1 MAATVSRPFDPLI
14 DLDGLWTVELAR
26 RYLPIDGMPPVRY
39 EAEEGRLI
47 MSPREN
53 SANSWAAGQ
62 LLLQLSTGARAAGYA
77 VYNALSLRTDPKGWI
92 EPDLVVLKAPVREQT
107 WFEHDQVLCPVEIV
121 SRSSRRRDRIDK
133 PATCARLGIPY
144 FMRVEILRGESVVEM
159 LRLDDDRYVAHAKAL
174 SGQTFEITEPF
185 AASFDPKVLLE
196 P

>member
-1 MAATVSRPFDPLI
+1 MAATIPRPFDPLI
-14 DLDGLWTVELAR
+14 DLDGLWTVELAA

-39 EAEEGRLI
+39 EAEEGRLV
-47 MSPREN
+47 MSPREG
-53 SANSWAAGQ
+53 SANSWAAVR
-62 LLLQLSTGARAAGYA
+62 LVFELDAGARAAGYA
-77 VYNALSLRTDPKGWI
+77 VYSALNLRTDPKGWI
-92 EPDLVVLKAPVREQT
+92 EPDLIILKTPVRDQT

-144 FMRVEILRGESVVEM
+144 FMRVEILRDESLVEM
-159 LRLDDDRYVAHAKAL
+159 LRLDGDRYVAHAKAL

-185 AASFDPKVLLE
+185 AASFDPQVLLE